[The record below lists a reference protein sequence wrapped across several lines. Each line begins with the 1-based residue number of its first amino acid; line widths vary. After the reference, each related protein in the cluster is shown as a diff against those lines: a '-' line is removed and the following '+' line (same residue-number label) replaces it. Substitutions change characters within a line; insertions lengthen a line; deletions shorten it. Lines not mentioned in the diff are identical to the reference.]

1 MSQVLDEFAADVAH
15 RSRWALRHNGG
26 RTNGAWSTGEQL
38 AVALVLRDEEH
49 LTAME
54 YTVAEAVQRVRDGM
68 SNPPSKEQF
77 GQWLSRIRAAI
88 GFEVLP

>member
-1 MSQVLDEFAADVAH
+1 MSQVLDEFAADVAD
-15 RSRWALRHNGG
+15 RSMWALRHNGG

-49 LTAME
+49 LNAMQ
-54 YTVAEAVQRVRDGM
+54 YTVAEAIQRVRDGM
-68 SNPPSKEQF
+68 SNPPSTVRF
-77 GQWLSRIRAAI
+77 GLWLGRIRAAI